1 MRERWQL
8 LQQLRLEKKYAALGI
23 PLPANW
29 AEGGIAVG
37 PDGEPLA
44 RGGGNGA
51 FSGIPSTALASLVVP
66 PAGLVTGLAW
76 GQTLTAPRLF
86 LKKGHKK
93 GGRGGLAFGAA
104 GKPGPRKRG
113 RPPKNLQ
120 IVQVTIFPLAPL
132 LFSLPH
138 IHPWYDRV
146 QSYSLSRAG
155 GGANRRGTGGG
166 SGWWR

>member
-23 PLPANW
+23 PLPADW

-51 FSGIPSTALASLVVP
+51 FSGIPSTSLSGVTVA

-76 GQTLTAPRLF
+76 GQTLAAPRLF
-86 LKKGHKK
+86 LKKGHKR
-93 GGRGGLAFGAA
+93 GVRGGLAFGAA

-113 RPPKNLQ
+113 RPPKNLHL
-120 IVQVTIFPLAPL
+120 VQVI
-132 LFSLPH
+132 
-138 IHPWYDRV
+138 
-146 QSYSLSRAG
+146 
-155 GGANRRGTGGG
+155 
-166 SGWWR
+166 